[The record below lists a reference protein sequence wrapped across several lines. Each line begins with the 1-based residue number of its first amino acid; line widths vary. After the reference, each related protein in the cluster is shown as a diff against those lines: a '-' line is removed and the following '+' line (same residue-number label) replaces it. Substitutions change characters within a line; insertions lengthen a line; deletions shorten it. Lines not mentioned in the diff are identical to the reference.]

1 MDPPGAGDDAV
12 AGDPL
17 LGHAEVVGLVDDEA
31 VELQEGGGIEQELQ
45 PLARRLLAGLVLAA
59 DPLLAPAELG
69 VAVAAP
75 QLLEALVGGHGYDY
89 NSVSMQPWLQA
100 VLVACAV
107 VLTAAA
113 VPALLALRRMARR
126 AETVL
131 IIVEQELRPLIG
143 QAHALTEDVRT
154 LTREAKEEIE
164 RVGEVT
170 ERVNAVADGVG
181 RAVTGLAGLARAGQL
196 IGVAAGLKKGLDVF
210 VSRFSKN
217 QGDHHGK

>member
-1 MDPPGAGDDAV
+1 
-12 AGDPL
+12 
-17 LGHAEVVGLVDDEA
+17 
-31 VELQEGGGIEQELQ
+31 
-45 PLARRLLAGLVLAA
+45 VLAA

-75 QLLEALVGGHGYDY
+75 QLLEALVGRHDYDY
-89 NSVSMQPWLQA
+89 NSVSMQPWAQA
-100 VLVACAV
+100 VLAACAV
-107 VLTAAA
+107 VLTVVA
-113 VPALLALRRMARR
+113 VPTILALRRMARR

-131 IIVEQELRPLIG
+131 TIVEQELRPLIG
-143 QAHALTEDVRT
+143 QMHALSEDVRT

-217 QGDHHGK
+217 QGDHHGE